1 MSEFKGQTQNK
12 EKCVVSK
19 DKLVS
24 WNPNVIL
31 FSFLDKGCDKWKNG
45 SLKSV
50 GYAGVQWGMKI
61 CEFHGHCSG
70 GRLGELPS

>member
-45 SLKSV
+45 MLWIIDW
-50 GYAGVQWGMKI
+50 GYVPSWWGKDAGQDHPRCG
-61 CEFHGHCSG
+61 C
-70 GRLGELPS
+70 R